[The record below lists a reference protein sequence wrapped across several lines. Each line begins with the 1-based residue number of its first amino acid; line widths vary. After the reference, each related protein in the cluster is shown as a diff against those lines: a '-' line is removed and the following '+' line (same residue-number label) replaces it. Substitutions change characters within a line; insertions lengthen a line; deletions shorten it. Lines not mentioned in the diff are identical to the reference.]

1 MQVDNYKEAQLYTG
15 NGITTQFD
23 FYFSFGAT
31 AEIKVFVA
39 GEELASNQYSVSSVN
54 YQSGGTVICLV
65 APILNAA
72 IRIERQTPFTQ
83 ESAFSNFNQVDLKK
97 LETSLDK
104 MVRIEQ
110 ELRNAI
116 DTSAESNFQNQID
129 AISDVLT
136 EVSEFTQDIDD
147 DLQEHKENTENP
159 HSVTKTQV
167 GLGNVDNTS
176 DVNKPVSTATQTAL
190 NAKANLSGATFT
202 DAISATNLSGTNT
215 GDETKET
222 IIEKLDGEFEPKIT
236 YPTESLETKYY
247 RGDGTFQEIA
257 IGGGGYAANL
267 YFTTTDSDVS
277 GYKKISYELPA
288 TETELPATFSGTQLL
303 RTYLFDAGIDTTLID
318 AGLWSANF
326 SSKLNSSGGVTY
338 LRGEVFLRH
347 IDNTETTLFSATS
360 PELNN
365 TLEFLVIRIES
376 NQPSFACVATDRL
389 GMRVYGVTNRDPNVT
404 LTTIIG
410 DGRAS
415 YFNTPLKLRHSQL
428 RDLNSDS
435 ENKHVSQTEIDA
447 WNASVG
453 GSSILPAGTC
463 STAGATAAKEVSV
476 SGYTE
481 TAGACVLITFAN
493 KNTVAGALTL
503 NINSGGAKSILHAD
517 GTAVSATNPAYFIA
531 NCPIQFCYDGTG
543 YRFKQ
548 ERVNSYVNGA
558 NWYNLYNNGWV
569 EQGGFGN
576 ATSNFTNTSLQ
587 VNLLIPM
594 LSSNYYAQARAIE
607 RATYF
612 GDDWFVTGTRSTTS
626 FNTSASTGS
635 FQWEVKGFKA

>member
-190 NAKANLSGATFT
+190 NAKADLSGATFT

-215 GDETKET
+215 GDETDST
-222 IIEKLDGEFEPKIT
+222 IKTKLGITTLSGSNTGDQDLSGYALDDEVVHLAGADTIYGVKTFNASPIVPTPITDTQIANKGYVDANTGSGVPVGAIIPLAIDTAPTGYIKADGSALSRTT
-236 YPTESLETKYY
+236 YAALFTVYGTSFGA
-247 RGDGTFQEIA
+247 GDGSTTFNIA
-257 IGGGGYAANL
+257 DY
-267 YFTTTDSDVS
+267 
-277 GYKKISYELPA
+277 
-288 TETELPATFSGTQLL
+288 
-303 RTYLFDAGIDTTLID
+303 R
-318 AGLWSANF
+318 
-326 SSKLNSSGGVTY
+326 
-338 LRGEVFLRH
+338 
-347 IDNTETTLFSATS
+347 
-360 PELNN
+360 
-365 TLEFLVIRIES
+365 
-376 NQPSFACVATDRL
+376 
-389 GMRVYGVTNRDPNVT
+389 
-404 LTTIIG
+404 
-410 DGRAS
+410 
-415 YFNTPLKLRHSQL
+415 
-428 RDLNSDS
+428 
-435 ENKHVSQTEIDA
+435 
-447 WNASVG
+447 
-453 GSSILPAGTC
+453 
-463 STAGATAAKEVSV
+463 
-476 SGYTE
+476 
-481 TAGACVLITFAN
+481 ACVLRGFDGGTLTAADMYTKQLSAAPNLTGNIVRIAHVGS
-493 KNTVAGALTL
+493 TVTNGVLRVTPIAG
-503 NINSGGAKSILHAD
+503 
-517 GTAVSATNPAYFIA
+517 TNGS
-531 NCPIQFCYDGTG
+531 CGTG
-543 YRFKQ
+543 
-548 ERVNSYVNGA
+548 
-558 NWYNLYNNGWV
+558 
-569 EQGGFGN
+569 
-576 ATSNFTNTSLQ
+576 
-587 VNLLIPM
+587 
-594 LSSNYYAQARAIE
+594 
-607 RATYF
+607 
-612 GDDWFVTGTRSTTS
+612 VTGGTLDIDASRANAAYGRDSTT
-626 FNTSASTGS
+626 
-635 FQWEVKGFKA
+635 EVRPTNFAVNFFIKY